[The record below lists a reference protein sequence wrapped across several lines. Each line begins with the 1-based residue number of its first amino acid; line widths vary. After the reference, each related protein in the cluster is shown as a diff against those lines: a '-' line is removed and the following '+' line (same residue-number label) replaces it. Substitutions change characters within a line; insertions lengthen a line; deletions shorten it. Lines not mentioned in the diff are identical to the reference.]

1 MLQILNDVFG
11 LICHQNPDHT
21 WSPGGL
27 LLPACQRC
35 TGLYIGAFVA
45 ALWHIAFRPA
55 PTNRWLWLHGGFLLA
70 MVPFGF
76 HLVPQGPFV
85 RTDSGVLFGFGL
97 VAFLWLTLE
106 PAGHLPRSALRTAGW
121 CFAASLVATVV
132 LIPWFGASGDVT
144 AAVSL
149 SFLIGAGAF
158 ALTALVT
165 WNLLLAAMAII
176 RPLQRLSQRGI
187 A

>member
-1 MLQILNDVFG
+1 
-11 LICHQNPDHT
+11 
-21 WSPGGL
+21 
-27 LLPACQRC
+27 
-35 TGLYIGAFVA
+35 
-45 ALWHIAFRPA
+45 
-55 PTNRWLWLHGGFLLA
+55 